1 MSAQGRQGDGAGAG
15 RRDPHVWS
23 TRWWRQ
29 RAHDPVFWTDVT
41 QLGKTVLAATV
52 AWVLAT
58 SVFRLEQA
66 FLAPWA
72 ALLVVNSTVYRTFS
86 QGGRQVAATVLGVL
100 VASAAGQALG
110 LDVASVAIA
119 MAVGLAI
126 GSVALLAGQE
136 TTVAAT
142 ALVVLTTGFSDDD
155 TVLVARLVD
164 TSIGILVGVGVNL
177 LVWPPLRR
185 RTAISAMDAIDD
197 AIGGLL
203 VDVASGVRR
212 GVTSQ
217 DCEGWVQRTRDLDG
231 DLDAAWALVRQA
243 RESARMNPRR
253 SARGW
258 RDPREW
264 HSLLERME
272 QAIAEC
278 RSLARTLALGIEGGS
293 RWDDGFRTRFAA
305 LLYESGT
312 AVEDAD
318 HQPLTEIRDRLDG
331 FIGDLTDAGLP
342 ARLWPEYG
350 GVLTNLRNVLA
361 AMDEVARA
369 NPLGQPPLP
378 FRLRRSVQDPPPQPR

>member
-1 MSAQGRQGDGAGAG
+1 MSVHGRQDDGPGG
-15 RRDPHVWS
+15 RRSPRVWS

-29 RAHDPVFWTDVT
+29 RAHDPVFWTGVT

-86 QGGRQVAATVLGVL
+86 QGGRQVTATVLGVL
-100 VASAAGQALG
+100 VASAAGQVLG
-110 LDVASVAIA
+110 LDVTSVAVA

-126 GSVALLAGQE
+126 GSVTLLSGEE

-142 ALVVLTTGFSDDD
+142 ALIVLTTGFSDDD
-155 TVLVARLVD
+155 SVLVARLLD
-164 TSIGILVGVGVNL
+164 TAIGIVVGVAVNL

-185 RTAISAMDAIDD
+185 RTAITAMDEIDD

-203 VDVASGVRR
+203 VDLADGLRR
-212 GVTSQ
+212 GVTPE
-217 DCEGWVQRTRDLDG
+217 DTERWVQRSRDLDG
-231 DLDAAWALVRQA
+231 EVDSAWALVRQA
-243 RESARMNPRR
+243 RESALLNPRR
-253 SARGW
+253 SARGL

-264 HSLLERME
+264 QLLLTRME

-278 RSLARTLALGIEGGS
+278 RSMARTLALGLEAGS
-293 RWDDGFRTRFAA
+293 RWDDGFRARFAD
-305 LLYESGT
+305 LLHESGR
-312 AVEDAD
+312 AVEAAD
-318 HQPLTEIRDRLDG
+318 QQPLTAMRDRLDVVVD
-331 FIGDLTDAGLP
+331 DLTGAGLP

-378 FRLRRSVQDPPPQPR
+378 FRLRRAPREHTP

>member
-1 MSAQGRQGDGAGAG
+1 MSTHGQDVTTSEVG
-15 RRDPHVWS
+15 RRTPHVWS
-23 TRWWRQ
+23 TTWWRA
-29 RAHDPVFWTDVT
+29 RMHDAVFWTDVT
-41 QLGKTVLAATV
+41 QLAKTVLAATL

-72 ALLVVNSTVYRTFS
+72 ALLVVNSTVYRTLS

-110 LDVASVAIA
+110 LDVASVAVA

-126 GSVALLAGQE
+126 GSVALLEGQE

-155 TVLVARLVD
+155 SVLLARLLD
-164 TSIGILVGVGVNL
+164 TGVGIGVGIGVNL

-185 RTAISAMDAIDD
+185 RTAIAAMDAIDD

-203 VDVASGVRR
+203 VDMADGVRR
-212 GVTSQ
+212 GVTTQ
-217 DCEGWVQRTRDLDG
+217 DATAWVERTRDLDD

-243 RESARMNPRR
+243 RESARLNPRR

-258 RDPREW
+258 RDPAAW
-264 HSLLERME
+264 HSLLKRME

-278 RSLARTLALGIEGGS
+278 RSLARTLSLGVESGS
-293 RWDDGFRTRFAA
+293 EWDDGFRVRFVT
-305 LLYESGT
+305 LLHESGK

-318 HQPLTEIRDRLDG
+318 HQPLVELRERLDV
-331 FIGDLTDAGLP
+331 FVDDLTEAGLP

-378 FRLRRSVQDPPPQPR
+378 FRLRRAAEKAQPR

>member
-1 MSAQGRQGDGAGAG
+1 MSTHGQDVTTSEVGSRT
-15 RRDPHVWS
+15 PHVWS
-23 TRWWRQ
+23 TTWWRD
-29 RAHDPVFWTDVT
+29 RLHDAVFWTDVT
-41 QLGKTVLAATV
+41 QLAKTVLAATV

-72 ALLVVNSTVYRTFS
+72 ALLVVNSTVYRTLS

-126 GSVALLAGQE
+126 GSVALLEGQE

-155 TVLVARLVD
+155 SVLLARLLD
-164 TSIGILVGVGVNL
+164 TGVGIGVGIGVNL

-185 RTAISAMDAIDD
+185 RTAIAAMDAIDD

-203 VDVASGVRR
+203 VDMAGGVRR
-212 GVTSQ
+212 GVTTR
-217 DCEGWVQRTRDLDG
+217 DTTAWVERTRDLDD

-243 RESARMNPRR
+243 RESARLNPRR

-258 RDPREW
+258 RDPAEW
-264 HSLLERME
+264 HSLLKRME

-278 RSLARTLALGIEGGS
+278 RSMARTLALGVEGGS
-293 RWDDGFRTRFAA
+293 DWDDGFRTRFVA
-305 LLYESGT
+305 LLHESGK

-318 HQPLTEIRDRLDG
+318 HQPLVEIRERLDV
-331 FIGDLTDAGLP
+331 FVDDLTDAGLP

-378 FRLRRSVQDPPPQPR
+378 FRFGSDRPAA

>member
-1 MSAQGRQGDGAGAG
+1 MSTHGKDVTTSEVG
-15 RRDPHVWS
+15 RRTPHVWS
-23 TRWWRQ
+23 TQWWRA
-29 RAHDPVFWTDVT
+29 RMHDAVFWTDVT
-41 QLGKTVLAATV
+41 QLAKTVLAATL

-72 ALLVVNSTVYRTFS
+72 ALLVVNSTVYRTLS

-126 GSVALLAGQE
+126 GSVALLEGQE

-155 TVLVARLVD
+155 SVLLARLLD
-164 TSIGILVGVGVNL
+164 TGIGIAVGIGVNL

-185 RTAISAMDAIDD
+185 RTAIAAMDAIDD

-203 VDVASGVRR
+203 VDMADGVRR
-212 GVTSQ
+212 GVTTT
-217 DCEGWVQRTRDLDG
+217 DTTAWVERTRDLDD

-243 RESARMNPRR
+243 RESARLNPRR

-258 RDPREW
+258 RDPAEW
-264 HSLLERME
+264 HGLLKRME

-278 RSLARTLALGIEGGS
+278 RSLARTLSLSVEGGS
-293 RWDDGFRTRFAA
+293 DWDDDFRARFVT
-305 LLYESGT
+305 LLHESGK

-318 HQPLTEIRDRLDG
+318 HQPLVEIRERLDG
-331 FIGDLTDAGLP
+331 LVDELTEAGLP

-350 GVLTNLRNVLA
+350 GVLINLRNVLA
-361 AMDEVARA
+361 AMDEVAKA

-378 FRLRRSVQDPPPQPR
+378 FRLRPPAPPR